1 MTTNRTKKVRKLR
14 GSRTYGWGHP
24 KKHRG
29 AGSRGG
35 VGNAGRGKKGQ
46 QRMSWVNKYGTRI
59 GSVGFK
65 IPVAVKLIPTTINL
79 SEIEKNLDNY
89 INDKLATKE
98 NGKILIDATK
108 LGYDKVLGSGKLT
121 TSIVIKA
128 KSFSK
133 KAEEKIKK
141 AKGEIQ
147 VI

>member
-46 QRMSWVNKYGTRI
+46 QRMSWVNKYGKRI

-65 IPVAVKLIPTTINL
+65 IPVAVKVIPTTINL
-79 SEIEKNLDNY
+79 SEIEKNMDNY
-89 INDKLATKE
+89 IINKIATKE
-98 NGKILIDATK
+98 NGKILFDASK
-108 LGYDKVLGSGKLT
+108 LGYDKILGSGKLT
-121 TSIVIKA
+121 TSITIKA

-133 KAEEKIKK
+133 KAEEKIKNVN
-141 AKGEIQ
+141 GEAQ
-147 VI
+147 VL

>member
-59 GSVGFK
+59 GSVGFN

-79 SEIEKNLDNY
+79 SEIEKNMDNY
-89 INDKLATKE
+89 LKNKFATKE
-98 NGKILIDATK
+98 NGKISLDATK
-108 LGYDKVLGSGKLT
+108 LGYDKILGSGKLT
-121 TSIVIKA
+121 MSISIKA

-141 AKGEIQ
+141 LNGEVQ
-147 VI
+147 VL